1 MIVARTPLR
10 VPFAGGLTDLAPYA
24 RRFGGATVSA
34 TIDAYVRV
42 TLLPSL
48 DGRFEVHAEGA
59 VEHAARPDEVGHELV
74 REALASVDPEQPSV
88 RVAIWA
94 DLPGNSG
101 LGTSGAVTVSLLHAL
116 RAARGEAPSHAAL
129 AEEAAEIEV
138 ERLHGASGY
147 HDAHVCARGGML
159 RLTYDGAKVREHRL
173 DTDPTTTQAVERSL
187 LLFATERQ
195 ERTKPSLDALT
206 ARFEE
211 AVPVLHDIR
220 ALADEATAAIERGD
234 VARLAF
240 CIGEQQRL
248 KQLLPGRFVD
258 EQVRDVTARVQAVGA
273 AAQFPGGKISGFV
286 VVCCPEGQHDAVR
299 SALPELRQLPLRF
312 TNEGSVVLRV

>member
-24 RRFGGATVSA
+24 QRFGGATVSA

-42 TLLPSL
+42 SLLPSL

-59 VEHAARPDEVGHELV
+59 VEHAAEPEEVGHELA
-74 REALASVDPEQPSV
+74 REALASVDRAQLPV
-88 RVAIWA
+88 RMAIWA

-116 RAARGEAPSHAAL
+116 RAARGETPSRAAL

-138 ERLHGASGY
+138 ERLRGASGY
-147 HDAHVCARGGML
+147 HDAHVCARGGVL
-159 RLTYDGAKVREHRL
+159 RLTYDGAKVRERRL
-173 DTDPTTTQAVERSL
+173 DADPTTTRELERSL

-211 AVPVLHDIR
+211 AVPILHDIR
-220 ALADEATAAIERGD
+220 ALADEATAAIESGD

-258 EQVRDVTARVQAVGA
+258 DQVRDVTARVRAVGA

-286 VVCCPEGQHDAVR
+286 LVCCPEGQHEAVR
-299 SALPELRQLPLRF
+299 EALPELRQLPLRF
-312 TNEGSVVLRV
+312 SHERSVVVRG

>member
-24 RRFGGATVSA
+24 EAYGGATVSA

-48 DGRFEVHAEGA
+48 DGRFEVHAEGG
-59 VEHAARPDEVGHELV
+59 VEHADAPRAVRHELV
-74 REALASVDPEQPSV
+74 REALASVDPEHPPV
-88 RVAIWA
+88 RLAIWA

-101 LGTSGAVTVSLLHAL
+101 LGTSGAVTVALLHAL
-116 RAARGEAPSHAAL
+116 RAARGEAPSAGAL
-129 AEEAAEIEV
+129 ASEAATIEV
-138 ERLHGASGY
+138 ERLRGASGY
-147 HDAHVCARGGML
+147 HDPHVCARGGLL
-159 RLTYDGAKVREHRL
+159 RLTYDGAMVHERRL
-173 DTDPTTTQAVERSL
+173 DTDAAATRAIEGSL
-187 LLFATERQ
+187 LLFASGRQ

-206 ARFEE
+206 ARFDE

-220 ALADEATAAIERGD
+220 ALADEATTAIEAGD
-234 VARLAF
+234 VPRLAA
-240 CIGEQQRL
+240 CIAEQQRL

-258 EQVRDVTARVQAVGA
+258 DQVLDVAARVRAVGA

-286 VVCCPEGQHDAVR
+286 LVCCPDGQQEAVR
-299 SALPELRQLPLRF
+299 AALPELRQVPLRF
-312 TNEGSVVLRV
+312 RREGSVVVRA

>member
-1 MIVARTPLR
+1 VIVSRTPLR

-24 RRFGGATVSA
+24 QRFGGATVSA

-59 VEHAARPDEVGHELV
+59 VEHAARPHEVGQELV
-74 REALASVDPEQPSV
+74 REALASVDSEQPPV
-88 RVAIWA
+88 RLAIWA

-116 RAARGEAPSHAAL
+116 RAARGESPRRAAL

-147 HDAHVCARGGML
+147 HDAHVCARGGVL
-159 RLTYDGAKVREHRL
+159 RLTYDGATVRERRL
-173 DTDPTTTQAVERSL
+173 DADPTTTRAVERSL

-220 ALADEATAAIERGD
+220 ALADEATGAIERGD

-273 AAQFPGGKISGFV
+273 AAQFPGGKIAGFV
-286 VVCCPEGQHDAVR
+286 LVCCPEGQHDAVR
-299 SALPELRQLPLRF
+299 KALPELRQLPLRF
-312 TNEGSVVLRV
+312 TSEGSVVVRV